1 MVEPL
6 SALLMIICSFTF
18 RLCRVCLCSLVR
30 LSVFVCVMLVNL
42 FDISFVVS
50 SINVLRRGLGIGFVV
65 AFEVVFFGMNLF
77 RVFFGLYVSVGF
89 VLWSS
94 GMVFFLHCMLSCLLT
109 DYTRKTPIGVT
120 HARAAK
126 RERRQL
132 ASAAV
137 TLLYRSLTQHLK
149 RLALTWHYQGFAEYL
164 R

>member
-18 RLCRVCLCSLVR
+18 RLCRASLCSLVR
-30 LSVFVCVMLVNL
+30 LSVFVCVMLGNL

-94 GMVFFLHCMLSCLLT
+94 GIYSILFALYAELSVKAHYAIQYVFSICVFRFRYESKAFC
-109 DYTRKTPIGVT
+109 
-120 HARAAK
+120 
-126 RERRQL
+126 
-132 ASAAV
+132 
-137 TLLYRSLTQHLK
+137 
-149 RLALTWHYQGFAEYL
+149 
-164 R
+164 